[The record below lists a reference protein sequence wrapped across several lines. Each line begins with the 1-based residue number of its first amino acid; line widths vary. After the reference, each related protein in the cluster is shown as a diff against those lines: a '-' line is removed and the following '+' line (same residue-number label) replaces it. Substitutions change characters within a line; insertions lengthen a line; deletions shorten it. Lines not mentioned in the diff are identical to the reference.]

1 MISLPGIVLI
11 DDTESE
17 LDQLHKGFIKAG
29 YPCFPIKFVNDDIEN
44 YSGIDHVKLDFLN
57 PRVVLIDLNLYENP
71 KIDPTVLA
79 GPIAE
84 ILKKVIKDG
93 PYILYFWSKN
103 EKDAQGVIEVLTSRF
118 PNLKLPLE
126 WGVLSK
132 TEFLNDN
139 EGLTNR
145 ISKLLEDNKMF
156 YSLFNWENKIYTAAQ
171 ATTDSLFNLAKPSTS
186 KDIDDFKEQTTTKLQ
201 AMIAAIGNET
211 LGVRNAKEEPDIAI
225 ELGLEPVLHSHIR
238 AISEGSNPSMWIDA
252 AQGVGTKL
260 DASLYEDVKAQLNSF
275 FHIEDLNDGS
285 PKDRRGSW
293 LEFKPE
299 YFEDESNTSNIKK
312 NLGRKIKALIN
323 EEFFDSSQGDSDKR
337 SEAHSKIKLGFIE
350 LSAECDQ
357 AQRKTKMN
365 RYFLSAMIP
374 KEYENFTFFREGAR
388 DKAHEGIYRLPNLIV
403 NRQEYIVKI
412 SFMYQFGAIPNS
424 SKWLG
429 RPIFRLKDQILS
441 DISFKASQ
449 HASRPGII
457 RFD

>member
-11 DDTESE
+11 DDIESE
-17 LDQLHKGFIKAG
+17 LDQLHKSFITAG
-29 YPCFPIKFVNDDIEN
+29 YPCFPINFINDDNEN
-44 YSGIDHVKLDFLN
+44 HSGIDHVKLDFLN
-57 PRVVLIDLNLYENP
+57 PRVVITDLNLYENT
-71 KIDPTVLA
+71 KMDAVVLA

-84 ILKKVIKDG
+84 VLQKIIKDG

-103 EKDAQGVIEVLTSRF
+103 EKDAEGVMGILTSRF

-132 TEFLNDN
+132 TEFINNDKI
-139 EGLTNR
+139 LTER
-145 ISKLLEDNKMF
+145 ISNLLEDNKMF
-156 YSLFNWENKIYTAAQ
+156 YSLFNWENKVYNAAQ
-171 ATTDSLFNLAKPSTS
+171 ATTDSLFNLAKPSKFQNIS
-186 KDIDDFKEQTTTKLQ
+186 DFKDKTTAKLQ
-201 AMIAAIGNET
+201 TMIAAIGNET
-211 LGVRNAKEEPDIAI
+211 LGIKNAGKEPDIAV

-238 AISEGSNPSMWIDA
+238 TINEASNSSIWIDA
-252 AQGVGTKL
+252 VPSIGTRL
-260 DASLYEDVKAQLNSF
+260 DSKSYQDVKAQLNSF
-275 FHIEDLNDGS
+275 FHLENLNDNS
-285 PKDRRGSW
+285 PKDKRGSW
-293 LEFKPE
+293 LEFKSE
-299 YFEDESNTSNIKK
+299 YFENENNTSNIKK

-323 EEFFDSSQGDSDKR
+323 EEFFDSSQGDPDKR
-337 SEAHSKIKLGFIE
+337 SEAHLKIKLGFIE

-374 KEYENFTFFREGAR
+374 KEYEGFTFFREGTS
-388 DKAHEGIYRLPNLIV
+388 DKAHAGIYRLPNLIV
-403 NRQEYIVKI
+403 NGQEYIVKI
-412 SFMYQFGAIPNS
+412 SFMYQVGAVPSS

-429 RPIFRLKDQILS
+429 KPVFRLKDQILS